1 MSLMNNRFFF
11 NFVEEGSDLLVN
23 GNSFNFVDN
32 YVSLRIVDDFNALL
46 SFNFFAKP
54 IGQEYQN

>member
-32 YVSLRIVDDFNALL
+32 YVSLGIVDDFNAMLL
-46 SFNFFAKP
+46 FNLFCMKRLAKL
-54 IGQEYQN
+54 ED